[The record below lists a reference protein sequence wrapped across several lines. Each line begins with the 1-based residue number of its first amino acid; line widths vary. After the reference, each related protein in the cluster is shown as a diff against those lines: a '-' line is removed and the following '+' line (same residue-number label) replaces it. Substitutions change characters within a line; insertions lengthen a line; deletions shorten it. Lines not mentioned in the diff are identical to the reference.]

1 MTQANVQSAKAL
13 RIGLWSHKAQ
23 RMEHQTNNKKAEVVM
38 TFSGFKRQSAL
49 ILVLATALTGCGSGD
64 SASDSPDQ
72 TTQSTQN
79 VAASESGNTAKVTE
93 GAIRVLSN
101 RADLINGGD
110 ALVEVVAAD
119 LDSAKVL
126 LNDQEITSA
135 LTMMDD
141 GTLRGLITGLT
152 LGENELKVILGKGGV
167 LRTSLVNHPRG
178 GPVFSGPQVQPWT
191 CTNATAVDEQCNQP
205 AEYSFKYVPESQ
217 FELFAENFDPASP
230 GLPGAFLP
238 YDPQNPP
245 PDEDIAKVTTD
256 EGVTVPFIV
265 RTEIGVLNRDRY
277 QIMSLFQPG
286 QSWDALSPQEQWNGK
301 ILIHHGGNVGVS
313 YGMGNPPNGDI
324 SGTAPDGGEM
334 LLGDSI
340 SVALARGFVTLSTA
354 QANLGHN
361 VNLVTAAESLV
372 MSKEHI
378 VEQYG
383 PVRYTIGTGCSGG
396 AIAQQHIANAYPGIY
411 QGLIV
416 QCSYPD
422 VWTTATQF
430 ADYNLLNEYLGNQV
444 SEDPADI
451 VAFVEALLTSPV
463 FAVQWPALYG
473 HLPIN
478 PVVSDLA
485 FFPSASPD
493 QENCPGL
500 AGKAEVYD
508 PDTRPDGLRCGLIDY
523 MVSQFG
529 TRAPEAWSPNEQLL
543 SRGFG
548 GIPLDNTG
556 VQYGLKSLQNG
567 TITGDQF
574 LAVNR
579 EIGGLDVDINYQ
591 PERTKADPEAL
602 ENAYRTGA
610 VNTAENLANVPIID
624 LRGPD
629 PGIAH
634 DAFHSWQVRAR
645 LQETQGHARNHV
657 IWYGAF
663 PLAGDT
669 VFSTEALL
677 VMDQWLA
684 EIEDDASERAVP
696 EKVLANKPV
705 TARDRCLS
713 LSAPFSEEG
722 PKAPYTGNL
731 LYPEPRITGLDSD
744 QIPTLPAELGQ
755 ILDVATGQV
764 CGLELGALGLPDV
777 ITDPL
782 QPITDE
788 VVKAQE
794 LVVQTRFGTPRT
806 VAGDSITTLA
816 NKCQLKPVDPADY
829 PVNLLTGVYSSE
841 AFAQEVAAI
850 FPNGVCDYSQSP
862 VGAVPTL
869 TWLQYGDE
877 ANVITGGEPL
887 PLKTETVAGW
897 ASPSFEVDLNP
908 RTDL

>member
-1 MTQANVQSAKAL
+1 MSSST
-13 RIGLWSHKAQ
+13 
-23 RMEHQTNNKKAEVVM
+23 
-38 TFSGFKRQSAL
+38 TFTKSAL
-49 ILVLATALTGCGSGD
+49 PLALAIALAGCGSGGGSSD
-64 SASDSPDQ
+64 SAPGGNDGA
-72 TTQSTQN
+72 
-79 VAASESGNTAKVTE
+79 VESEQEAFAGE

-101 RADLINGGD
+101 RADLISGGD
-110 ALVEVVAAD
+110 ALIEVISPNLENAR
-119 LDSAKVL
+119 VL
-126 LNDQEITSA
+126 LNGRDVSGA
-135 LTMMDD
+135 LATMDN
-141 GTLRGLITGLT
+141 GARRGLISGLA
-152 LGENELKVILGKGGV
+152 LGENEFMVILGKGGV
-167 LRTSLVNHPRG
+167 LRQTIINHPKG

-191 CTNATAVDEQCNQP
+191 CNNEKAVDDQCNQP
-205 AEYSFKYVPESQ
+205 AEFEFKYVPQSQ
-217 FELFAENFDPASP
+217 FDLFAESFDPESP

-238 YDPQNPP
+238 YDPENPP
-245 PDEDIAKVTTD
+245 PAEDIAQVTTD
-256 EGVTVPFIV
+256 EGVTVPYIV
-265 RTEIGVLNRDRY
+265 RVETGVLNRDRY
-277 QIMSLFQPG
+277 QIMSLFQPD
-286 QSWDALSPQEQWNGK
+286 QEWTALSSQEQWNGK

-313 YGMGNPPNGDI
+313 YGPGRPPNGDI
-324 SGTAPDGGEM
+324 SGTAPEGGET

-361 VNLVTAAESLV
+361 VNLVTAAESLL
-372 MSKEHI
+372 MAKEYI

-451 VAFVEALLTSPV
+451 VSFFEGLLTSPV
-463 FAVQWPALYG
+463 LAVQWPALYG
-473 HLPIN
+473 HLPLN
-478 PVVSDLA
+478 PIVSDLA

-500 AGKAEVYD
+500 AGQAEVYD
-508 PDTRPDGLRCGLIDY
+508 PETRPDGLRCGLIDY

-529 TRAPEAWSPNEQLL
+529 TRPPEVWSPNEQLL

-556 VQYGLKSLQNG
+556 VQYGLKAFQDG
-567 TITGDQF
+567 VITSDQF

-579 EIGGLDVDINYQ
+579 DIGGLDVDINYQ
-591 PERTKADPEAL
+591 PERTAADQQAL

-634 DAFHSWQVRAR
+634 DAFHSWQMRAR

-663 PLAGDT
+663 PLAGDS

-684 EIEDDASERAVP
+684 GIEADEQQAPVP
-696 EKVLANKPV
+696 DKVLANKPV

-731 LYPEPRITGLDSD
+731 LYPEPQLNGLDSE
-744 QIPTLPAELGQ
+744 QIPTFPAELGQ

-764 CGLELGALGLPDV
+764 CGLNLGALGLPEV

-782 QPITDE
+782 QPITE
-788 VVKAQE
+788 AVVDAQE

-806 VAGDSITTLA
+806 VAGDAITTLT

-829 PVNLLTGVYSSE
+829 PVNALDSILTSE
-841 AFAQEVAAI
+841 GFAQQVAEI
-850 FPNGVCDYSQSP
+850 FPDGVCDYSKPP
-862 VGAVPTL
+862 VGEVPTL
-869 TWLQYGDE
+869 TWLQYGDDST
-877 ANVITGGEPL
+877 VKTGGEPL
-887 PLKTETVAGW
+887 PTTTGRVQGW
-897 ASPSFEVDLNP
+897 ASPAFGVDLNP
-908 RTDL
+908 RADF

>member
-1 MTQANVQSAKAL
+1 MRFIKKAL
-13 RIGLWSHKAQ
+13 PFA
-23 RMEHQTNNKKAEVVM
+23 VVM
-38 TFSGFKRQSAL
+38 
-49 ILVLATALTGCGSGD
+49 VLAGCGGNDAETTSQPSEGTNSRAD
-64 SASDSPDQ
+64 SEQDTVADQ
-72 TTQSTQN
+72 
-79 VAASESGNTAKVTE
+79 

-101 RADLINGGD
+101 RPDLINGGD
-110 ALVEVVAAD
+110 ALIEID
-119 LDSAKVL
+119 LPETNGARVQ
-126 LNDQEITSA
+126 LNGKDITDTLMA
-135 LTMMDD
+135 MEN
-141 GTLRGLITGLT
+141 GVLRGLITGLM
-152 LGENELKVILGKGGV
+152 LGENEVKVIPGKGRV
-167 LRTSLVNHPRG
+167 LRETIINHPKG
-178 GPVFSGPQVQPWT
+178 GPVFSGPQVQPWN
-191 CTNATAVDEQCNQP
+191 CTNGNALDDKCNQP
-205 AEYSFKYVPESQ
+205 AEFELKYVPQSK
-217 FELFAENFDPASP
+217 FDLFAENFDPQSP

-238 YDPQNPP
+238 YDPENPP
-245 PDEDIAKVTTD
+245 PDEDIAQVTTD
-256 EGVTVPFIV
+256 EGVTVPYIV
-265 RTEIGVLNRDRY
+265 RVETGVINRDRY
-277 QIMSLFQPG
+277 QIMSLFQPD
-286 QSWDALSPQEQWNGK
+286 QAWTALSPQEQWNGK

-313 YGMGNPPNGDI
+313 YGMGRPPNGDI
-324 SGTAPDGGEM
+324 AGTAPEGAET

-444 SEDPADI
+444 SEDPQDLL
-451 VAFVEALLTSPV
+451 AFVESLLTSPV
-463 FAVQWPALYG
+463 LAVQWPALYG
-473 HLPIN
+473 HLPLN
-478 PVVSDLA
+478 PIVSDMA
-485 FFPSASPD
+485 FFPSAEPD

-500 AGKAEVYD
+500 AGQAEVYD
-508 PDTRPDGLRCGLIDY
+508 PETRPDGLRCGLIDY
-523 MVSQFG
+523 MSSQFG
-529 TRAPEAWSPNEQLL
+529 ERLPQAWSPNEQLL
-543 SRGFG
+543 SRGFT

-556 VQYGLKSLQNG
+556 VQYGLKALQEG
-567 TITGDQF
+567 VITGDQF

-579 EIGGLDVDINYQ
+579 DIGGLDIDINYQ
-591 PERTKADPEAL
+591 PERTVADPEAL

-610 VNTAENLANVPIID
+610 INTAENLANVPIID

-645 LQETQGHARNHV
+645 LEETQGHARNHV

-663 PLAGDT
+663 PLAGDSIFT
-669 VFSTEALL
+669 TEALL

-684 EIEDDASERAVP
+684 SMESDQQETPVP
-696 EKVLANKPV
+696 HKVIANKPV

-731 LYPEPRITGLDSD
+731 LYPEPQVQGLESD

-764 CGLELGALGLPDV
+764 CGLNLGELGLPDI

-782 QPITDE
+782 KPITNE
-788 VVKAQE
+788 VVEAQK

-806 VAGDSITTLA
+806 VAGDSITTLN

-829 PVNLLTGVYSSE
+829 PVNILNGVYTSE
-841 AFAQEVAAI
+841 GFAQKVAEI
-850 FPNGVCDYSQSP
+850 FPDGVCDYSHPP
-862 VGAVPTL
+862 VGQGPTL

-877 ANVITGGEPL
+877 QTVRTGGEPL
-887 PLKTETVAGW
+887 PGSTGKVAGW
-897 ASPSFEVDLNP
+897 ASPAFGVDLSP
-908 RTDL
+908 RSDL

>member
-1 MTQANVQSAKAL
+1 MRLIKQALPLAAAIAL
-13 RIGLWSHKAQ
+13 A
-23 RMEHQTNNKKAEVVM
+23 
-38 TFSGFKRQSAL
+38 
-49 ILVLATALTGCGSGD
+49 GCGGSGGGSEDKPNNTPSVVD
-64 SASDSPDQ
+64 SEQ
-72 TTQSTQN
+72 Q
-79 VAASESGNTAKVTE
+79 EVTGQ

-101 RADLINGGD
+101 RPDLINGGD
-110 ALVEVVAAD
+110 ALVEVAAAN
-119 LDSAKVL
+119 LKGAKVL
-126 LNDQEITSA
+126 LNGKDISNA
-135 LTMMDD
+135 LTIMEN
-141 GTLRGLITGLT
+141 GTLLGLISGLE

-167 LRTSLVNHPRG
+167 LRKTIINHPKG
-178 GPVFSGPQVQPWT
+178 GPVFSGPQVQPWN
-191 CTNATAVDEQCNQP
+191 CTNANPVDDKCNQP
-205 AEYSFKYVPESQ
+205 ADFEFKYVPESK
-217 FELFAENFDPASP
+217 FDLFAENFDPESP
-230 GLPGAFLP
+230 GLPDAFLS
-238 YDPQNPP
+238 YDPENPP
-245 PDEDIAKVTTD
+245 PEEDIAQVTTD

-265 RTEIGVLNRDRY
+265 RVEKGVMNRDRY
-277 QIMSLFQPG
+277 QIMSLFQPD
-286 QSWDALSPQEQWNGK
+286 QEWTALSPQEQWNGK
-301 ILIHHGGNVGVS
+301 VLIHHGGNVGVS

-324 SGTAPDGGEM
+324 SGTAPDGGET

-372 MSKEHI
+372 MTKEHI

-444 SEDPADI
+444 SEDPADLL
-451 VAFVEALLTSPV
+451 AFVESLLTSPV
-463 FAVQWPALYG
+463 LAIQWPALYG
-473 HLPIN
+473 HLPVN
-478 PVVSDLA
+478 PIVSDLA
-485 FFPSASPD
+485 FFPSAEPD

-500 AGKAEVYD
+500 AGQTEVYD
-508 PDTRPDGLRCGLIDY
+508 PETRPDGLRCGLIDY

-529 TRAPEAWSPNEQLL
+529 TRQPEAWSPNEQLL
-543 SRGFG
+543 SRGFA
-548 GIPLDNTG
+548 GIPLDNSG
-556 VQYGLKSLQNG
+556 VQYGLKALQDG
-567 TITGDQF
+567 VITGDQF

-579 EIGGLDVDINYQ
+579 DIGGLDVDINYQ
-591 PERTKADPEAL
+591 AERTVADPEAL

-645 LQETQGHARNHV
+645 LQETQGHAENQV

-669 VFSTEALL
+669 IFSTEALL

-684 EIEDDASERAVP
+684 AIEADNKATPVP
-696 EKVLANKPV
+696 AKVLANKPV

-731 LYPEPRITGLDSD
+731 LYPEPQVSGLDSD

-764 CGLELGALGLPDV
+764 CGLDLGELGLPET

-782 QPITDE
+782 QPISDE
-788 VVKAQE
+788 VVETQK

-806 VAGDSITTLA
+806 VAGDSITTLN
-816 NKCQLKPVDPADY
+816 NKCQLKPVDPVDY
-829 PVNLLTGVYSSE
+829 PENPLTGVSNSE
-841 AFAQEVAAI
+841 EFAQQVAEI
-850 FPNGVCDYSQSP
+850 FPNGVCDYSKPP
-862 VGAVPTL
+862 VGEVPTM

-877 ANVITGGEPL
+877 ETVTTGGEPI
-887 PLKTETVAGW
+887 PASNETVAGW
-897 ASPSFEVDLNP
+897 ASPAFGVDLNP
-908 RTDL
+908 RADL

>member
-1 MTQANVQSAKAL
+1 MRLIKQALPVAVAIAL
-13 RIGLWSHKAQ
+13 S
-23 RMEHQTNNKKAEVVM
+23 
-38 TFSGFKRQSAL
+38 
-49 ILVLATALTGCGSGD
+49 GCGGGGSGSDARSDDTNSVVD
-64 SASDSPDQ
+64 SEQ
-72 TTQSTQN
+72 QE
-79 VAASESGNTAKVTE
+79 VAGQGV
-93 GAIRVLSN
+93 IRVLSN

-110 ALVEVVAAD
+110 ALIEVV
-119 LDSAKVL
+119 SANLKSARIL
-126 LNDQEITSA
+126 LNGKDISDA
-135 LTMMDD
+135 LTTMDN
-141 GTLRGLITGLT
+141 GALRGLITGLE

-167 LRTSLVNHPRG
+167 LRKTITNHPKG
-178 GPVFSGPQVQPWT
+178 GPVFSGPQVQPWN
-191 CTNATAVDEQCNQP
+191 CTNANAVDDKCNQP
-205 AEYSFKYVPESQ
+205 AEFELKYVPQSK
-217 FELFAENFDPASP
+217 FDLFAENFDPQSP

-238 YDPQNPP
+238 YDPENPP
-245 PDEDIAKVTTD
+245 PSEDIAQVTTD
-256 EGVTVPFIV
+256 EGVTVPYIV
-265 RTEIGVLNRDRY
+265 RVERGVMNRDRY
-277 QIMSLFQPG
+277 QVMSLFQPD
-286 QSWDALSPQEQWNGK
+286 QEWTALSPQEQWNGK

-324 SGTAPDGGEM
+324 AGTAPEGAET

-372 MSKEHI
+372 MAKEHI

-444 SEDPADI
+444 SEDPADLLT
-451 VAFVEALLTSPV
+451 FVESLLTSPV
-463 FAVQWPALYG
+463 FVAQWPALYG
-473 HLPIN
+473 HLPVN

-485 FFPSASPD
+485 FFPSAEPD

-508 PDTRPDGLRCGLIDY
+508 PETRPDGLRCGLIDY
-523 MVSQFG
+523 MVNQFG
-529 TRAPEAWSPNEQLL
+529 TRQPEAWSPNEQLL
-543 SRGFG
+543 SRGFA
-548 GIPLDNTG
+548 GIPLDNSG
-556 VQYGLKSLQNG
+556 VQYGLKALQDG
-567 TITGDQF
+567 VITGDQF

-579 EIGGLDVDINYQ
+579 DIGGLDVDINYQ
-591 PERTKADPEAL
+591 DERTVADPEAL

-645 LQETQGHARNHV
+645 LQETQGHARNQV

-669 VFSTEALL
+669 IFTTEALL

-684 EIEDDASERAVP
+684 AIEADQEATPVP
-696 EKVLANKPV
+696 AKVIANKPV

-731 LYPEPRITGLDSD
+731 LYPEPQIDGLDSD
-744 QIPTLPAELGQ
+744 QIPTFPAELGQ

-764 CGLELGALGLPDV
+764 CGLDLGDLGLPDT

-782 QPITDE
+782 QPITDL
-788 VVKAQE
+788 VVEAQK

-806 VAGDSITTLA
+806 VAGDSITTLN

-829 PVNLLTGVYSSE
+829 PENPLTGVSSSE
-841 AFAQEVAAI
+841 EFAQQVAEI
-850 FPNGVCDYSQSP
+850 FPNGVCDYSKPP
-862 VGAVPTL
+862 VGEVPTM
-869 TWLQYGDE
+869 TWLQYGNE
-877 ANVITGGEPL
+877 ETVTTGGEPL
-887 PLKTETVAGW
+887 PARSETVAGW
-897 ASPSFEVDLNP
+897 ASPAFGVDLNP
-908 RTDL
+908 RADL

>member
-1 MTQANVQSAKAL
+1 MRLIKQALPLAAAIAL
-13 RIGLWSHKAQ
+13 A
-23 RMEHQTNNKKAEVVM
+23 
-38 TFSGFKRQSAL
+38 
-49 ILVLATALTGCGSGD
+49 GCGGSGGSEDKPNDTPSVVD
-64 SASDSPDQ
+64 SEQ
-72 TTQSTQN
+72 Q
-79 VAASESGNTAKVTE
+79 EVTGQ

-101 RADLINGGD
+101 RPDLINGGD
-110 ALVEVVAAD
+110 ALVEVAAAN
-119 LDSAKVL
+119 LKGAKVL
-126 LNDQEITSA
+126 LNGKDISNA
-135 LTMMDD
+135 LTIMEN
-141 GTLRGLITGLT
+141 GTLLGLISGLE

-167 LRTSLVNHPRG
+167 LRKTIINHPKG
-178 GPVFSGPQVQPWT
+178 GPVFSGPQVQPWN
-191 CTNATAVDEQCNQP
+191 CTNANPVDDKCNQP
-205 AEYSFKYVPESQ
+205 ADFEFKYVPESK
-217 FELFAENFDPASP
+217 FDLFAENFDPESP
-230 GLPGAFLP
+230 GLPDAFLS
-238 YDPQNPP
+238 YDPENPP
-245 PDEDIAKVTTD
+245 PEEDIAQVTTD

-265 RTEIGVLNRDRY
+265 RVEKGVMNRDRY
-277 QIMSLFQPG
+277 QIMSLFQPD
-286 QSWDALSPQEQWNGK
+286 QEWTALSPQEQWNGK
-301 ILIHHGGNVGVS
+301 VLIHHGGNVGVS

-324 SGTAPDGGEM
+324 SGTAPDGGET

-372 MSKEHI
+372 MTKEHI

-444 SEDPADI
+444 SEDPADLL
-451 VAFVEALLTSPV
+451 AFVESLLTSPV
-463 FAVQWPALYG
+463 LAIQWPALYG
-473 HLPIN
+473 HLPVN
-478 PVVSDLA
+478 PIVSDLA
-485 FFPSASPD
+485 FFPSAEPD

-500 AGKAEVYD
+500 AGQAEVYD
-508 PDTRPDGLRCGLIDY
+508 PETRPDGLRCGLIDY

-529 TRAPEAWSPNEQLL
+529 TRQPEAWSPNEQLL
-543 SRGFG
+543 SRGFA
-548 GIPLDNTG
+548 GIPLDNSG
-556 VQYGLKSLQNG
+556 VQYGLKALQNG
-567 TITGDQF
+567 VITGDQF

-579 EIGGLDVDINYQ
+579 DIGGLDVDINYQ
-591 PERTKADPEAL
+591 AERTIADPQAL

-645 LQETQGHARNHV
+645 LQETQGHAENQV

-669 VFSTEALL
+669 IFSTEALL

-684 EIEDDASERAVP
+684 AIEADNEATPVP
-696 EKVLANKPV
+696 AKVLANKPV

-731 LYPEPRITGLDSD
+731 LYPEPQVSGLDSE

-764 CGLELGALGLPDV
+764 CGLNLGDLGLPET

-788 VVKAQE
+788 VVEVQK

-806 VAGDSITTLA
+806 VAGDSITTLN

-829 PVNLLTGVYSSE
+829 PENPLTGVSNSE
-841 AFAQEVAAI
+841 EFAQQVAEI
-850 FPNGVCDYSQSP
+850 FPNGVCDYSKPP
-862 VGAVPTL
+862 VGEVPTM

-877 ANVITGGEPL
+877 ETVTTGGEPI
-887 PLKTETVAGW
+887 PASNETVAGW
-897 ASPSFEVDLNP
+897 ASPAFGVDLNP
-908 RTDL
+908 RADL

>member
-1 MTQANVQSAKAL
+1 MSSSPIFIKSAFSLAL
-13 RIGLWSHKAQ
+13 AV
-23 RMEHQTNNKKAEVVM
+23 T
-38 TFSGFKRQSAL
+38 
-49 ILVLATALTGCGSGD
+49 LVGCGSSGG
-64 SASDSPDQ
+64 SSDSPG
-72 TTQSTQN
+72 N
-79 VAASESGNTAKVTE
+79 GNNGAVESEQEERAGE

-101 RADLINGGD
+101 RADLISGGD
-110 ALVEVVAAD
+110 ALVEVVSPD
-119 LDSAKVL
+119 LENARVL
-126 LNDQEITSA
+126 LNERDVSGA
-135 LTMMDD
+135 MVTMEN
-141 GTLRGLITGLT
+141 GALRGLITGLE
-152 LGENELKVILGKGGV
+152 LGENELKVILGAGEV
-167 LRTSLVNHPRG
+167 LRETLINHPKG

-191 CTNATAVDEQCNQP
+191 CTNAQAVDDKCNQP
-205 AEYSFKYVPESQ
+205 AEFEFRYVPQSQ
-217 FELFAENFDPASP
+217 FDLFAQSFDPESP

-238 YDPQNPP
+238 FDPENPP
-245 PDEDIAKVTTD
+245 PTEDIARVTTD
-256 EGVTVPFIV
+256 DGVSVPYIV
-265 RTEIGVLNRDRY
+265 RVETGVMNRDRY
-277 QIMSLFQPG
+277 QIMSLFQPD
-286 QSWDALSPQEQWNGK
+286 QEWTALAPQAQWNGK

-313 YGMGNPPNGDI
+313 YGMGQPPNGDI
-324 SGTAPDGGEM
+324 AGTAPEGAET

-372 MSKEHI
+372 MAKEHI

-396 AIAQQHIANAYPGIY
+396 AIAQQHIANAYPGVY

-444 SEDPADI
+444 SEDPADLLGL
-451 VAFVEALLTSPV
+451 VQSLLTSPV
-463 FAVQWPALYG
+463 LAVQWPALYG
-473 HLPIN
+473 HLPVN
-478 PVVSDLA
+478 PIVSDLA
-485 FFPSASPD
+485 FFPAANPD
-493 QENCPGL
+493 QQNCPGL
-500 AGKAEVYD
+500 AGKADVYD

-523 MVSQFG
+523 MVNQFG
-529 TRAPEAWSPNEQLL
+529 TRQPAVWSTNEQML
-543 SRGFG
+543 SQGFA
-548 GIPLDNTG
+548 GIPLDNVG
-556 VQYGLKSLQNG
+556 VQYGLQALQAG
-567 TITGDQF
+567 VITGNQF

-579 EIGGLDVDINYQ
+579 DIGGLNVDINYQ
-591 PERTKADPEAL
+591 TDRIAADAEAL
-602 ENAYRTGA
+602 ENSYRTGA

-645 LQETQGHARNHV
+645 LQETQGHAENHV

-669 VFSTEALL
+669 IFTTEALL

-684 EIEDDASERAVP
+684 GMEADGEPTPVSD
-696 EKVLANKPV
+696 KVLANKPV

-713 LSAPFSEEG
+713 LSAPFSAEG

-731 LYPEPRITGLDSD
+731 LYPEPQIEGLSSD
-744 QIPTLPAELGQ
+744 QIPTFPAELGQ
-755 ILDVATGQV
+755 ILDAATGQV
-764 CGLELGALGLPDV
+764 CGLDLRVLGLPET

-782 QPITDE
+782 QPITDA
-788 VVKAQE
+788 VVAAQE

-806 VAGDSITTLA
+806 VAGDAITTLT

-829 PVNLLTGVYSSE
+829 PINFLGGEFSSE
-841 AFAQEVAAI
+841 GFAKQVAEI
-850 FPNGVCDYSQSP
+850 FPEGVCDYSKPP

-877 ANVITGGEPL
+877 SAVKTGGEPL
-887 PLKTETVAGW
+887 PARSGTVAGW
-897 ASPSFEVDLNP
+897 ASPAFAVDLNP
-908 RTDL
+908 RADL

>member
-1 MTQANVQSAKAL
+1 MTLIKQALPLA
-13 RIGLWSHKAQ
+13 
-23 RMEHQTNNKKAEVVM
+23 VV
-38 TFSGFKRQSAL
+38 
-49 ILVLATALTGCGSGD
+49 IALTGCGGGGGGGSDGAPDDTPGVVD
-64 SASDSPDQ
+64 SEQ
-72 TTQSTQN
+72 QE
-79 VAASESGNTAKVTE
+79 VAGQGV
-93 GAIRVLSN
+93 IRVLSN
-101 RADLINGGD
+101 RPDLINGGD
-110 ALVEVVAAD
+110 ALVEV
-119 LDSAKVL
+119 
-126 LNDQEITSA
+126 TSA
-135 LTMMDD
+135 NLEGARIQLNGKDISDALTIMEN
-141 GTLRGLITGLT
+141 GTLLGLITGLE

-167 LRTSLVNHPRG
+167 LRKTIINHPKG
-178 GPVFSGPQVQPWT
+178 GPVFSGPQVQPWN
-191 CTNATAVDEQCNQP
+191 CTNENPVDDKCNQP
-205 AEYSFKYVPESQ
+205 AEFEFKYVPQSQ
-217 FELFAENFDPASP
+217 FDLFAESFDPESP
-230 GLPGAFLP
+230 GLPGAFLS
-238 YDPQNPP
+238 YDPDNPP
-245 PDEDIAKVTTD
+245 PSEDIAQVTTD
-256 EGVTVPFIV
+256 EGVTVPYIV
-265 RTEIGVLNRDRY
+265 RVETGVMNRDRY
-277 QIMSLFQPG
+277 QVMSLYQPD
-286 QSWDALSPQEQWNGK
+286 QEWTALSPQEQWNGK

-313 YGMGNPPNGDI
+313 YGMGQPPNGDI
-324 SGTAPDGGEM
+324 AGTAPEGAEAV
-334 LLGDSI
+334 LGDSI

-372 MSKEHI
+372 MAKEHI

-430 ADYNLLNEYLGNQV
+430 ADYNLLNEYLGNKV
-444 SEDPADI
+444 SEDPADLL
-451 VAFVEALLTSPV
+451 AFVESLLSSQV
-463 FAVQWPALYG
+463 LAVQWPALYG
-473 HLPIN
+473 HLPVN
-478 PVVSDLA
+478 PIVSDLA
-485 FFPSASPD
+485 FFPSAEPD

-500 AGKAEVYD
+500 AGQAEVYD
-508 PDTRPDGLRCGLIDY
+508 PETRPDGLRCGLIDY
-523 MVSQFG
+523 MVNQFG
-529 TRAPEAWSPNEQLL
+529 TRQPDVWSPNEQLL
-543 SRGFG
+543 SRGFA

-556 VQYGLKSLQNG
+556 VQYGLKALQDG
-567 TITGDQF
+567 VITGDQF

-579 EIGGLDVDINYQ
+579 GIGGFDVDINYQ
-591 PERTKADPEAL
+591 PERTVADPEAL

-669 VFSTEALL
+669 IFTTEALL

-684 EIEDDASERAVP
+684 GIEADQEATPVP
-696 EKVLANKPV
+696 NKVIANKPV

-731 LYPEPRITGLDSD
+731 LYPEPQVSGLDSD
-744 QIPTLPAELGQ
+744 QIPTFPAELGQ

-764 CGLELGALGLPDV
+764 CGLDLGELGLPDT

-782 QPITDE
+782 QPITDA
-788 VVKAQE
+788 VVEIQE

-806 VAGDSITTLA
+806 VAGDSITTLN

-829 PVNLLTGVYSSE
+829 PVSILDGVLTSDN
-841 AFAQEVAAI
+841 FAQQVAEI
-850 FPNGVCDYSQSP
+850 FPDGVCDYSKPP
-862 VGAVPTL
+862 VGKVPTL
-869 TWLQYGDE
+869 TWLQYGNESD
-877 ANVITGGEPL
+877 VTTGGEPL
-887 PLKTETVAGW
+887 PVQDDVVAGW
-897 ASPSFEVDLNP
+897 ASPAFGVDLNP